1 MDEFLSRWS
10 AYFHMSETEFVC
22 AVLVITVLSA
32 ALLRF
37 FHSLLDE
44 GTSSEEHAKVRGRP
58 KLPGGGPSVAGG
70 SID

>member
-10 AYFHMSETEFVC
+10 AYFHMTETEFVC
-22 AVLVITVLSA
+22 AVVVITVSTA
-32 ALLRF
+32 ALFRF

-44 GTSSEEHAKVRGRP
+44 GTSGKGHAKVQGRP